1 MLNKDI
7 GVELALDVSPSD
19 LSASDADLADAAERD
34 EFEGRGEDVD
44 RVGASWTSDRN
55 DGRVR

>member
-44 RVGASWTSDRN
+44 RVGTGGTSDGD
-55 DGRVR
+55 DGGVE